1 MFCYKCGCELGRTD
15 HCPNCGA
22 DVATYKKIIYTSN
35 YLYNDGLEKARVR
48 DLSGAI
54 LSLKNSLWYNKDNL
68 DARNLLGLIY
78 YEIGETVAALA
89 EWVISKN
96 INDERLHLRENL
108 GADYLDQVQAS
119 RQTMENLDNSIER
132 YNQALECCY
141 TDNLDVAVLQLKKVL
156 QINPHYLRARQL
168 LALLYIENG
177 NHRKAYRELEKCL
190 RIDVGNTTTL
200 RYMSEVESILG
211 LESGSGAR
219 GTSSVGG
226 GQHTVR
232 TVKTAGTEAEPQTA
246 GKKNRKGKKE
256 KLPNGSVI
264 KYTDGNEVIIQPVN
278 ARNPGVDGFGIPSWI
293 YGGII
298 GLIVGAALV
307 AFLVMPARVQTI
319 RTDSQDQIREVSEQL
334 TVKEQTIT
342 DLETEVTEL
351 EESITALEEELAAA
365 LEEDE
370 TTFEVKANVLMS
382 TAAYYLEDSADTTNA
397 EAAMIQILPSEASED
412 VSEEF
417 TQLYEQLYA
426 LLRVNILQEHADLGI
441 LEFEAE
447 DTDYETVVY
456 ELTLANEFED
466 PEDLGTTW
474 PQRQYYLAYSYY
486 QLYLQDTSS
495 DEAVQYILEAETVIE
510 NLAEAYPDSEYTT
523 QANTLLDLLPDVTVE
538 ETSEE
543 ESSEEDSA
551 EEISDDGSVS
561 GEASEEAGESSEAV
575 DADAAAEESAAAEE

>member
-1 MFCYKCGCELGRTD
+1 MYCYKCGCELGRTD

-68 DARNLLGLIY
+68 EARNLLGLIY

-96 INDERLHLRENL
+96 INDERLHFRENL

-119 RQTMENLDNSIER
+119 RQTMDNLDNSIAR

-141 TDNLDVAVLQLKKVL
+141 SDNLDVAVLQLKKVL

-168 LALLYIENG
+168 LALLYMENG
-177 NHRKAYRELEKCL
+177 EFRKAYRELEKCL
-190 RIDVGNTTTL
+190 RIDISNTTTL
-200 RYMSEVESILG
+200 RYMAEVESVLG

-219 GTSSVGG
+219 NSPSGG
-226 GQHTVR
+226 SQHSVR
-232 TVKTAGTEAEPQTA
+232 TVKTAGTAQDEKSG
-246 GKKNRKGKKE
+246 GKKGRKNNKKE
-256 KLPNGSVI
+256 KLSNGSVI

-319 RTDSQDQIREVSEQL
+319 RTDSQNQIREVSAEL
-334 TVKEQTIT
+334 TTKEQEIS
-342 DLETEVTEL
+342 DLETEVSDL
-351 EESITALEEELAAA
+351 SESIVALEEELAAA
-365 LEEDE
+365 LETEESTSFED
-370 TTFEVKANVLMS
+370 KANALMS
-382 TAAYYLEDSADTTNA
+382 TAAYYIADSPDTENA
-397 EAAMIQILPSEASED
+397 EAAMIQIMPSEASAD
-412 VSEEF
+412 VSDEF
-417 TQLYEQLYA
+417 TQLYEVLYG
-426 LLRVNILQEHADLGI
+426 LMRMDILQEHADLGI
-441 LEFEAE
+441 LEF
-447 DTDYETVVY
+447 DSDDPDYETVVY

-466 PEDLGTTW
+466 PDDMGTTW
-474 PQRQYYLAYSYY
+474 PLRQYYLASSYY
-486 QLYLQDTSS
+486 QLYLADP
-495 DEAVQYILEAETVIE
+495 DADGAAEYIDLAREVIA
-510 NLAEAYPDSEYTT
+510 NLSELYPDSTYTEL
-523 QANTLLDLLPDVTVE
+523 ANELLETLPDVTADG
-538 ETSEE
+538 
-543 ESSEEDSA
+543 EDEVTDTDA
-551 EEISDDGSVS
+551 EEAETDTD
-561 GEASEEAGESSEAV
+561 
-575 DADAAAEESAAAEE
+575 AEESGETDEASGETEETADA

>member
-1 MFCYKCGCELGRTD
+1 MYCYQCGCELGRTD

-96 INDERLHLRENL
+96 INDERLHYKQNL
-108 GADYLDQVQAS
+108 GADYLEQVQAS
-119 RQTMENLDNSIER
+119 KQTMDNLDNSIER

-156 QINPHYLRARQL
+156 QINPHYLRAHQL
-168 LALLYIENG
+168 LALLYIESG
-177 NHRKAYRELEKCL
+177 EYRRAYRELEKSIRL
-190 RIDVGNTTTL
+190 DIGNTTTL
-200 RYMSEVESILG
+200 RYMQEVESILG
-211 LESGSGAR
+211 IESGGALR
-219 GTSSVGG
+219 GSSS

-232 TVKTAGTEAEPQTA
+232 TVKTADTSASAGGNEAP
-246 GKKNRKGKKE
+246 RKGKKKE

-293 YGGII
+293 YGGVI

-307 AFLVMPARVQTI
+307 AFLVMPARVQSI
-319 RTDSQDQIREVSEQL
+319 RTDSQDQIREISEEVSG
-334 TVKEQTIT
+334 KDQTISE
-342 DLETEVTEL
+342 LETEVV
-351 EESITALEEELAAA
+351 SLEEEIAA
-365 LEEDE
+365 LEEDLNAALDADDD
-370 TTFEVKANVLMS
+370 TFTAKANVLMS
-382 TAAYYLEDSADTTNA
+382 TAAYYIEDSEDTTNA
-397 EAAMIQILPSEASED
+397 ETAMIGILPSEAAVD
-412 VSEEF
+412 VTDEF

-441 LEFEAE
+441 LEYESE
-447 DTDYETVVY
+447 EPDYETVVY
-456 ELTLANEFED
+456 ELTRANEFED

-474 PQRQYYLAYSYY
+474 QQRQYYLADSYY
-486 QLYLQDTSS
+486 QLYLADP
-495 DEAVQYILEAETVIE
+495 EADGAAQYIVEAEAVIE
-510 NLAEAYPDSEYTT
+510 NLTEVYPDDDYTALAGELLAQLPEVDAAEEAESSEDT
-523 QANTLLDLLPDVTVE
+523 QASDEDAGEAEVSSG
-538 ETSEE
+538 ETDDSEE
-543 ESSEEDSA
+543 ADSGEAESSEE
-551 EEISDDGSVS
+551 
-561 GEASEEAGESSEAV
+561 
-575 DADAAAEESAAAEE
+575 